1 MGRARNPTTFWG
13 FYEVK
18 LLRNFNSLGPGHSGP
33 GLRFLE
39 SALTPSGLSAL
50 GGTDSRFP

>member
-1 MGRARNPTTFWG
+1 MKNPTTFWG

-18 LLRNFNSLGPGHSGP
+18 LLRNFNSLGPEQSGP
-33 GLRFLE
+33 GLRFSE
-39 SALTPSGLSAL
+39 SARTPSGLSAL